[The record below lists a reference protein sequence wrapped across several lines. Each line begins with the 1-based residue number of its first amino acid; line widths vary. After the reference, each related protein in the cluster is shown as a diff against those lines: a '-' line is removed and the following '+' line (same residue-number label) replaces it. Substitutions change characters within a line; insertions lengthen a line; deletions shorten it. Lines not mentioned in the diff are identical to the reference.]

1 MDLVFRMKIKK
12 TLLFSIII
20 FSLFSSLFS
29 INSLGITPDINY
41 TFDQD
46 ILFDD
51 TIDSY
56 NTSTPSAK
64 EPYNLRYQ
72 QEYTE
77 IYNATYSFTNDIIG
91 GNPSDWNIDEN
102 GGSINIVNE
111 NSHNKVL
118 ELFDNSTTNS
128 VITTNSFPNQTDGI
142 IEFWWSYNAIETL
155 HHYLELD
162 ILENAIGIIRI
173 RFNYVSGQLGG
184 IRNFGSAGLINII
197 GTSLPINTWRH
208 IKIITNSLLGTYEFF
223 LNEIS
228 YGIYKYL
235 NNITSGF
242 NTLLFQTRASNI
254 NPPYTHW
261 IDGIGYFF
269 ENFDFEVDNIADE
282 PLLWNIVV
290 GGTGIGRVFNFQ
302 GSKVLRVFD
311 TDNIQNIVV
320 STIFSQSIDQSIEYY
335 IAVNDTSLT
344 DWYYMRF
351 KESGSGRVLLRIDN
365 NDLDFHNGISW
376 NSVKDD
382 FIVIDTW
389 FKITI
394 NLHDSTNTFDI
405 FVNDI
410 LEGSNLGFI
419 TNSIVSVNQLSF
431 ESGASETSI
440 TYLDN
445 FNINSTDF
453 KNYFIG
459 QNIIPFLNI
468 SKSLQE
474 VNKYEFALN
483 DIHTFNEIGSSNPN
497 GWTDLEVPS
506 GNKVVITE
514 EPDASYDRVI
524 KVDSEDIGD
533 VRGITKNF
541 SITSNI
547 VSVSFGFFA
556 TIMDGGINDV
566 ITFRI
571 FSFDNV
577 SVLGLQ
583 VRSDLSVR
591 YSNGTEFIDTN
602 KDIVLTSTFFR
613 YDFNIT
619 YNYEIN
625 IAFFQYYRNNEL
637 QKTYTI
643 YLSDGHYGISK
654 VQIYSVLA
662 TANNLVFYI
671 DNIGIYDNGKSK
683 VETGVDFGIA
693 LIDTGKEWNRKNH
706 NLITFVGNGTFHIAS
721 TSLYY
726 FHSRYTPPIK
736 ETTIYNNEVQILN
749 GYDDSIIHLFS
760 GVLVLTVLGNNFNF
774 SYLKISGVILNDT
787 YDSYNLIFEY
797 SEVNL
802 HESFFYTD
810 TNNKLQFTHTS
821 NDTDTEYIQ
830 ARFNI
835 NDSTST
841 DASISFRS
849 LINNNAK
856 GFFRINYTTT
866 SDFIPFPIVQTT
878 TSIFLTQ
885 GNNIRDFLI
894 IITDLDDNNVN
905 GLTSGF
911 IDNIKLVFL
920 GNIQI
925 SVITLSLI
933 GMIVP
938 LIIILTPTVAL
949 RDLYGESFVI
959 PIFLLMSLILTIGQI
974 IPIWL
979 FFIIAISN
987 SLFLIK
993 ENIQKDD

>member
-1 MDLVFRMKIKK
+1 MKYKK
-12 TLLFSIII
+12 CLFLFIII

-29 INSLGITPDINY
+29 VSVLGTLPDINY
-41 TFDQD
+41 TFGEN

-56 NTSTPSAK
+56 ETSTPSAR

-72 QEYTE
+72 QQYTE
-77 IYNATYSFTNDIIG
+77 IYNASYSFTNETVGTIG
-91 GNPSDWNIDEN
+91 NRIRFISDDSNNITYILNNNSGHNRVMLYDN
-102 GGSINIVNE
+102 TIAFQQVFHNINNE
-111 NSHNKVL
+111 PHG
-118 ELFDNSTTNS
+118 T
-128 VITTNSFPNQTDGI
+128 
-142 IEFWWSYNAIETL
+142 IEFWIKPNRINKTSIVRIRDGVVDSSIVLEFRSDGTLTYYDGSYHFLLNYEVSWY
-155 HHYLELD
+155 H
-162 ILENAIGIIRI
+162 IRI
-173 RFNYVSGQLGG
+173 DYQCG
-184 IRNFGSAGLINII
+184 I
-197 GTSLPINTWRH
+197 
-208 IKIITNSLLGTYEFF
+208 
-223 LNEIS
+223 
-228 YGIYKYL
+228 
-235 NNITSGF
+235 
-242 NTLLFQTRASNI
+242 
-254 NPPYTHW
+254 
-261 IDGIGYFF
+261 GIGYLGLSSQWNLYINNFFYGIFNFWTAGGAPIAMDDFEIIGNLNADMYFDAIGFFF
-269 ENFDFEVDNIADE
+269 ENFNFEVDNIADE

-311 TDNIQNIVV
+311 TDNIHNIIV
-320 STIFSQSIDQSIEYY
+320 STDFSQSIDQSIEYY
-335 IAVNDTSLT
+335 IAVNDISLT

-351 KESGSGRVLLRIDN
+351 REGGTGRVLLRIDN

-382 FIVIDTW
+382 FIVVDTW

-410 LEGSNLGFI
+410 LEGSNLNFI
-419 TNSIVSVNQLSF
+419 TDSIVSVNHLSF
-431 ESGASETSI
+431 ESGGPETSI

-445 FNINSTDF
+445 FNINSTNY

-459 QNIIPFLNI
+459 QNIFPFLI
-468 SKSLQE
+468 KSTTLME
-474 VNKYEFALN
+474 VDKYEFALN

-497 GWTDLEVPS
+497 GWIDLEVPS

-514 EPDASYDRVI
+514 EPDGSYDRVI
-524 KVDSEDIGD
+524 KVDTNVIGN

-556 TIMDGGINDV
+556 TIMDGGINDT
-566 ITFRI
+566 INFRI
-571 FSFDNV
+571 FSFDNA

-591 YSNGTEFIDTN
+591 YSNGTDYINTN
-602 KDIVLTSTFFR
+602 KNIVLTSTFFR
-613 YDFNIT
+613 YDFNII

-625 IAFFQYYRNNEL
+625 LAFFEYYRNNEL
-637 QKTYTI
+637 QNTYTI
-643 YLSDGHYGISK
+643 YLSEGHYGISK
-654 VQIYSVLA
+654 VQIYSVIA
-662 TANNLVFYI
+662 TNNILEFYI
-671 DNIGIYDNGKSK
+671 DNIGVYANGISQVDK
-683 VETGVDFGIA
+683 GIDFGIA
-693 LIDTGKEWNRKNH
+693 LIDTGNVWNRINH
-706 NLITFVGNGTFHIAS
+706 NLFNFIGNGTFHIAS

-726 FHSRYTPPIK
+726 FHSRSTTLIK
-736 ETTIYNNEVQILN
+736 ETTTYYNDNQFINV
-749 GYDDSIIHLFS
+749 YYSVIHLFS
-760 GVLVLTVLGNNFNF
+760 GIVVLTVLGNNFNF
-774 SYLKISGVILNDT
+774 SYLKINGVILNDT
-787 YDSYNLIFEY
+787 YNSYNLIFEY
-797 SEVNL
+797 SGVNIQ
-802 HESFFYTD
+802 ESFFYTD
-810 TNNKLQFTHTS
+810 SNNRLQFTHIS

-841 DASISFRS
+841 EARIHFRS

-866 SDFIPFPIVQTT
+866 SDFIPFPTVQST

-885 GNNIRDFLI
+885 GKNIRDLLI
-894 IITDLDDNNVN
+894 VISDLDDNTIT

-911 IDNIKLVFL
+911 IDNIKILYL
-920 GNIQI
+920 GNVQI
-925 SVITLSLI
+925 SIITLSLI

-938 LIIILTPTVAL
+938 LIIILTPTTAL

-959 PIFLLMSLILTIGQI
+959 PVFLLMSLILTIGSI
-974 IPIWL
+974 IPVWL
-979 FFIIAISN
+979 FFIIAISS

-993 ENIQKDD
+993 ENIQQDD